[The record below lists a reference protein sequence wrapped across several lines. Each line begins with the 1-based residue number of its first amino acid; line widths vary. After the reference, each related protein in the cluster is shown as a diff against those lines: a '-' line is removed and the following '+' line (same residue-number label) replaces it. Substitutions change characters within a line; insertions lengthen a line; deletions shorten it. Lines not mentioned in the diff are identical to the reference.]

1 MMENLDDFI
10 DQNVRGPIILQYYLV
25 FIPEIIRLMLPVAVL
40 LAALFTVGKMS
51 NLNELTAMKSSG
63 MSIYRFI
70 LPFLF
75 IGLMIA
81 LLSIYFGGYIVPYAN
96 KTKVYIEQNY
106 MKKGIVYAGN
116 KIFFQDSKNVLVTI
130 YYFDVRTDQA
140 NRVSIQEFNPED
152 LTRMISRI
160 DASRMQYDS
169 ATSSWNLYNGI
180 KRIFEN
186 ENESA
191 ESFTNMKL
199 DNLSFK
205 PDEVIKKQ
213 RKPEEMT
220 SE

>member
-75 IGLMIA
+75 IGFMIA

-106 MKKGIVYAGN
+106 MKKR
-116 KIFFQDSKNVLVTI
+116 DC
-130 YYFDVRTDQA
+130 VR
-140 NRVSIQEFNPED
+140 
-152 LTRMISRI
+152 
-160 DASRMQYDS
+160 
-169 ATSSWNLYNGI
+169 G
-180 KRIFEN
+180 K
-186 ENESA
+186 
-191 ESFTNMKL
+191 
-199 DNLSFK
+199 
-205 PDEVIKKQ
+205 
-213 RKPEEMT
+213 
-220 SE
+220 